1 MTVTLQTTLDEVKAM
16 LVATDANLGH
26 LSLEQIEDLCHGDEA
41 LNNERLWPTSLKR
54 LFLDSDPGAKRAL
67 HWIVETHYGAL
78 MRFTRGAEF
87 WRLSALAYT
96 RIIPLRLGYNESMGH
111 RTTDTFFVLRSLMS
125 TFPHLPRQSVRIL
138 DVGCGTGELLADL
151 TLLGFTAVEGI
162 DVSRAAISRAVSRLH
177 GSTATVT
184 CMSLRRLLEEGR
196 GPQYQVVTLCDVLEH
211 LPRADVPD
219 VLRGLSTLLTPGGL
233 LLLTTPSAI
242 TGPHDL
248 DFVPRGSAAAGLHL
262 HEYRLRELRSTLHK
276 AGYVTLRSPLLAPSG
291 RWFATPSRW
300 ALRIK
305 LALEPLLH
313 RVPFPVAVRVTEGLY
328 FRGIVCRRG

>member
-1 MTVTLQTTLDEVKAM
+1 MTLQTTLDDVKAM
-16 LVATDANLGH
+16 LASTDADLRH
-26 LSLEQIEDLCHGDEA
+26 LSLEQVEDLCHAEEGLSD
-41 LNNERLWPTSLKR
+41 ERLWPTTLKR
-54 LFLDSDPGAKRAL
+54 LFLDSDPVEKRAL

-78 MRFTRGAEF
+78 MRYARGAEF

-111 RTTDTFFVLRSLMS
+111 RTTDTFFVLRSLKS
-125 TFPHLPRQSVRIL
+125 VYPDVPRQSVRIL

-151 TLLGFTAVEGI
+151 TSLGFTEVEGI
-162 DVSRAAISRAVSRLH
+162 DVSRAAISRAASRLQ

-184 CMSLRRLLEEGR
+184 CMSLRRLLER
-196 GPQYQVVTLCDVLEH
+196 GPTPQYQVVTLCDVLEH
-211 LPRADVPD
+211 LPRSDVPEI
-219 VLRGLSTLLTPGGL
+219 LRGLSRLLRPGGL

-248 DFVPRGSAAAGLHL
+248 DFVPRGCASAGLHL
-262 HEYRLRELRSTLHK
+262 HEYRLHELRSTLYE
-276 AGYVTLRSPLLAPSG
+276 AGYVTLRSPLLPPSG
-291 RWFATPSRW
+291 RWFATPSRT

-313 RVPFPVAVRVTEGLY
+313 RVPFPVAARVTEGLY
-328 FRGIVCRRG
+328 FRGVVCRRR